1 MVAAMAMSV
10 PPVAGGGPVIPP
22 DYRNAPSVTS
32 RRTPRVGFPLSGSP
46 AGNSPAGRRR
56 PGNSAGRSAG
66 PAGTVRYVW
75 MHGHDLGLSVAEN
88 YRAFADD
95 APGRS
100 PVYESLALAV
110 AGDDTVLPVLD
121 SLP

>member
-22 DYRNAPSVTS
+22 DYRNAPSVTR
-32 RRTPRVGFPLSGSP
+32 RRTPRDGLPLSGSP

-66 PAGTVRYVW
+66 PAGTVRYGW
-75 MHGHDLGLSVAEN
+75 MPGDDLGLELAEST
-88 YRAFADD
+88 RGFAHD
-95 APGRS
+95 APGRVPAYS
-100 PVYESLALAV
+100 
-110 AGDDTVLPVLD
+110 G
-121 SLP
+121 